1 MKQKRIILTLA
12 ITIPLIIGAGFA
24 VWFASSAPHNATNAP
39 PAKDIQSSDNID
51 YKPPTPEQVSAGD
64 TTKQDTIN
72 TDQTQPQT
80 DSSTPVPIV
89 TSARSITSERV
100 SLRFMIEGVHEGSC
114 SITLTGPN
122 GAVVSKTAR
131 TQPLASTTTCQ
142 GFDISTAELSAGKW
156 SFVLNGSF
164 ENGRKGQVT
173 GEFSL

>member
-1 MKQKRIILTLA
+1 MKQKRIIITLA
-12 ITIPLIIGAGFA
+12 IAIPLIIGAGLA
-24 VWFASSAPHNATNAP
+24 VWFTSTASRSTANTPSSASTQ
-39 PAKDIQSSDNID
+39 DSDSVD
-51 YKPPTPEQVSAGD
+51 YNPPTPEQVSAGD

-72 TDQTQPQT
+72 TNQAQPQT

-89 TSARSITSERV
+89 TSAKSVTSERV

-114 SITLTGPN
+114 SITLTGPS
-122 GAVVSKTAR
+122 GAVVSKTAP

-142 GFDISTAELSAGKW
+142 GFDILTSELSTGKW

-164 ENGRKGQVT
+164 ENERKGQVT